1 MLNGLRREWFRRATE
16 KSRTRDFAVRSCNPR
31 IARWLGEQ
39 FVGASTMAKPPP
51 SPPSSDIQGVD
62 RDRVTLGP
70 EDSDPELLRQLE
82 REATETVGK
91 PNTRE

>member
-1 MLNGLRREWFRRATE
+1 
-16 KSRTRDFAVRSCNPR
+16 
-31 IARWLGEQ
+31 
-39 FVGASTMAKPPP
+39 MAKPPP
-51 SPPSSDIQGVD
+51 SPPSSDIEGVD
-62 RDRVTLGP
+62 RDRTTLGP